1 MKSPYKL
8 LGWFFFLVFVLEVGT
23 TPIYSL
29 YNYLFTK
36 EDSAIC
42 YLYATNNK
50 YTEDIFFVG
59 AEEETKF
66 ISDLYTNMDG
76 IEDVVVEWDN
86 YELRLFLDEHIDEVL
101 EIAKANDGYIEYLAR
116 QGSTLDDLSNFVHKM
131 ALIDDHIL
139 RVTMYTLFLIIC
151 AASLGAFKY
160 RKGFYI
166 AAAIIYVIAMTSVFS
181 GGLTD
186 YVVTKI
192 INVLVQINQDSFTY
206 YDMELFNLYLMDTL
220 KESFMT
226 VIIFDTI
233 LQFGHEKNE
242 IQKKKNIRYVFQS
255 LDVQINYLETVQNQR
270 NVYIA
275 RLNIPSMGLEKE
287 CKEAIKKWEK
297 SLEVQKDK
305 NCYYYKYKR
314 NYEGNKTLYEKLS
327 WIRTNNEAYSNEY
340 YISILKEIKELMI
353 ECEYNQI

>member
-1 MKSPYKL
+1 MIHKWNGIIGKNENLKTISFEGNIDEVVNDINL
-8 LGWFFFLVFVLEVGT
+8 L
-23 TPIYSL
+23 
-29 YNYLFTK
+29 
-36 EDSAIC
+36 
-42 YLYATNNK
+42 
-50 YTEDIFFVG
+50 
-59 AEEETKF
+59 
-66 ISDLYTNMDG
+66 
-76 IEDVVVEWDN
+76 IEA

-101 EIAKANDGYIEYLAR
+101 EIAKANDDYVEYLVR
-116 QGSTLDDLSNFVHKM
+116 QGSTLDDLSNFVYKM
-131 ALIDDHIL
+131 ALIDDYIL

-151 AASLGAFKY
+151 VASLGFFKY

-166 AAAIIYVIAMTSVFS
+166 TAAIIYVIAMTSVFS

-192 INVLVQINQDSFTY
+192 INVFVQINQDSFSY
-206 YDMELFNLYLMDTL
+206 YDMEIFDLYLMDTL

-242 IQKKKNIRYVFQS
+242 IQKRKNIRYVFQS
-255 LDVQINYLETVQNQR
+255 LDMQINYLQTVQNHE

-275 RLNIPSMGLEKE
+275 RLNIPSIGLEKE
-287 CKEAIKKWEK
+287 CKASIKKWRK

-305 NCYYYKYKR
+305 NDYYYKCKR
-314 NYEGNKTLYEKLS
+314 NYEGNKALYQKLN
-327 WIRTNNEAYSNEY
+327 WIRSNNEAYSNEY